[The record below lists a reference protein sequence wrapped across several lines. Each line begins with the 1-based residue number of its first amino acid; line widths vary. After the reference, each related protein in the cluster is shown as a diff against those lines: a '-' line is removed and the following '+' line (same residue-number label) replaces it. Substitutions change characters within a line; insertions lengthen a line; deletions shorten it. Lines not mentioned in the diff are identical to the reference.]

1 MPATNV
7 TCEHYL
13 DKPQV
18 SGFLLSPISAME
30 IENIITSLSP
40 SKACGPYSIPIV
52 LLKTLKNFIS
62 YPLEVLFN
70 FSFTSGTVP
79 NQFKIA
85 RVTPIH
91 KKGSVF
97 DVSNYRPI
105 SLLSIFNKIIEKL
118 MYNRLINYLDN
129 LSIIY
134 NNQFGFRSK
143 HSAFNALLL
152 LTDKIQ
158 SAIDKGTYCC
168 GIFLDLSKAFDIVNH
183 KILLSKL
190 EHYGIRG
197 VVYNWFASYL
207 SNRKQFVSLRSSVS
221 DHHTISCGVPQG
233 SVLGPLLF
241 LLYVNDMNKCSNILE
256 FHLFADDTNLF
267 LSDNNVQS
275 LEFKMN
281 IELEKVSHWLSANK
295 LSLNI
300 KKLALWYFT
309 AHRRKFF
316 TR

>member
-1 MPATNV
+1 MYIKDIKAIANEFNNFFSSIGSNLASAVPATNV

-18 SGFLLSPISAME
+18 SSFLLSPTSAME
-30 IENIITSLSP
+30 IENIITSLNP

-52 LLKTLKNFIS
+52 LLKTLRNVIS

-79 NQFKIA
+79 DQFKIA

-143 HSAFNALLL
+143 HSNINALLL

-168 GIFLDLSKAFDIVNH
+168 GIFLDLNKR
-183 KILLSKL
+183 LS
-190 EHYGIRG
+190 
-197 VVYNWFASYL
+197 
-207 SNRKQFVSLRSSVS
+207 
-221 DHHTISCGVPQG
+221 
-233 SVLGPLLF
+233 
-241 LLYVNDMNKCSNILE
+241 
-256 FHLFADDTNLF
+256 
-267 LSDNNVQS
+267 
-275 LEFKMN
+275 
-281 IELEKVSHWLSANK
+281 
-295 LSLNI
+295 
-300 KKLALWYFT
+300 
-309 AHRRKFF
+309 
-316 TR
+316 